1 VSSDLYQDRDAR
13 LNTVV
18 GDNRTYWAML
28 GRILQDAKDRG
39 VLRQI
44 GIKDHGVLMQDWCE
58 QEHGFRMVYDSDG
71 NITSKPDIV
80 DAQKYMLCVLKYG
93 G

>member
-1 VSSDLYQDRDAR
+1 MNANLYRDRDAR

-28 GRILQDAKDRG
+28 GRILQDAKDR
-39 VLRQI
+39 
-44 GIKDHGVLMQDWCE
+44 DVLMQDWCE
-58 QEHGFRMVYDSDG
+58 QEHGFRMIYDSDG
-71 NITSKPDIV
+71 NITAEPDIT
-80 DAQKYMLCVLKYG
+80 DPKKYMLCVLKYG

>member
-1 VSSDLYQDRDAR
+1 M
-13 LNTVV
+13 V

-44 GIKDHGVLMQDWCE
+44 GIKDRGVLMQDWCE
-58 QEHGFRMVYDSDG
+58 QEHGFRMVYDGDG
-71 NITSKPDIV
+71 NITSEPDIT
-80 DAQKYMLCVLKYG
+80 DPQKYMLCVLKYG

>member
-1 VSSDLYQDRDAR
+1 MDQDLYKDRDAR
-13 LNTVV
+13 LDTVV
-18 GDNRTYWAML
+18 GDGRDYWAML

-44 GIKDHGVLMQDWCE
+44 GIKDRGVLMQDWCE
-58 QEHGFRMVYDSDG
+58 QEHGFRMAYDSDG
-71 NITSKPDIV
+71 NITAEPDIV

>member
-1 VSSDLYQDRDAR
+1 MNANLYRDRDAR

-28 GRILQDAKDRG
+28 GRILLDAKDRNI
-39 VLRQI
+39 R
-44 GIKDHGVLMQDWCE
+44 MQDWCE
-58 QEHGFRMVYDSDG
+58 QEHGFRMIYDSDG
-71 NITSKPDIV
+71 NITAEPDIT
-80 DAQKYMLCVLKYG
+80 DPKKYMLCVLKYG